1 MFGEGASGS
10 SSVIW
15 GILRRYGLFFLA
27 NDSVSRMGLRF
38 GVRWGAGGLGGG
50 PSALPPH
57 LWVPQ
62 VTLAHVGLRLG
73 IITELRASP
82 ARSSGRY
89 KVVGTLN
96 RVGFF
101 FFFFFF
107 WILLK
112 KCLADSTAVL

>member
-1 MFGEGASGS
+1 MTQSPGWGCGLESGGVQEAS
-10 SSVIW
+10 
-15 GILRRYGLFFLA
+15 
-27 NDSVSRMGLRF
+27 
-38 GVRWGAGGLGGG
+38 GGG